1 LIKAAIEHRGAT
13 FIDVISPCVAFNNN
27 PESTKSFDYVSA
39 DNEAVNR
46 LDVIVGRDEIVAD
59 DSPGTVEMLVQ
70 HDGSI
75 LRLRKLAVDYDP
87 RDRISALTYLQ
98 QRHAAGAVVTCLLFV
113 EPDSADMHDFFDT
126 TEASLNSPGEAELR
140 PGPDALARYS
150 AAHR

>member
-1 LIKAAIEHRGAT
+1 
-13 FIDVISPCVAFNNN
+13 
-27 PESTKSFDYVSA
+27 
-39 DNEAVNR
+39 
-46 LDVIVGRDEIVAD
+46 
-59 DSPGTVEMLVQ
+59 MLVQ